1 MISPTIS
8 LSIELNLDIE
18 MREFLKYLISFTL
31 IIIMEKE
38 GKKVSLFKQKIQKV
52 REGNS
57 GENNGFPVAVKIVE
71 VQKEDKS
78 ST

>member
-1 MISPTIS
+1 
-8 LSIELNLDIE
+8 
-18 MREFLKYLISFTL
+18 
-31 IIIMEKE
+31 MEKE

-57 GENNGFPVAVKIVE
+57 GENTGFPVAVKIVE